1 MVWRNLII
9 ASIIIGIVVYGAI
22 EIYSRNLISKGKK
35 LLESIDKD
43 FKIEDEKFISIPK
56 YYINLDR
63 SIERRQK
70 LEKEFKKYNINNYT
84 RIKAFDKKD
93 IKTYRRGELEGTTY
107 VNDYYAENHEVA
119 ITMSHLKAIKTA
131 YDNGDKEALIFE
143 DDVSLQLYPTW
154 KKSFSSIIKSL
165 PGDAEI
171 LQMVSNKKIDILD
184 FALTKRPNDVSTH
197 GCAGAYLI
205 NKKGME
211 KIIDNFFL
219 EDGTII
225 FKRSLD
231 LPNIRIDFGVFNFM
245 NIYTINCN
253 LFLMYN
259 FENEQNTYQRSQI
272 LRFIERDYDTIKY
285 LTDNN

>member
-171 LQMVSNKKIDILD
+171 LQLVSNTKIGNLD
-184 FALTKRPNDVSTH
+184 FELTKRPNDVSTH

-211 KIIDNFFL
+211 KIIYNFFL

-259 FENEQNTYQRSQI
+259 FENKQNTYQRSQI